1 MRKKKKKNTVQL
13 RHKEEEVKRRTV
25 GFSQGI

>member
-1 MRKKKKKNTVQL
+1 MRKKKKNTVQL